1 MRVGEARTPEGWR
14 LYAIGDVHGCDDLLA
29 EAHRKIAD
37 DLAARPVGDHRII
50 HVGDY
55 GDRGPA
61 TAAVIERLAGLALA
75 DPHVVCLRGNH
86 DEMLLGFLAEP
97 DEMGATFIA
106 NGGEATLASYRVE
119 PGLLALFIGD
129 HADLARR
136 LGEAMP
142 AHHRAFIEAL
152 APTARFGDYFF
163 CHAGIRP
170 GVPLDRQSPHDLI
183 WIRDAFLQSGV
194 DHGVVVVHGHTPVA
208 EPDVRSNR
216 INIDTGAVFTGT
228 LTCLVLEGIGYR
240 FLP

>member
-61 TAAVIERLAGLALA
+61 TAAVIERLAGLAFA

-97 DEMGATFIA
+97 DEMGATF
-106 NGGEATLASYRVE
+106 
-119 PGLLALFIGD
+119 
-129 HADLARR
+129 
-136 LGEAMP
+136 
-142 AHHRAFIEAL
+142 
-152 APTARFGDYFF
+152 
-163 CHAGIRP
+163 
-170 GVPLDRQSPHDLI
+170 
-183 WIRDAFLQSGV
+183 
-194 DHGVVVVHGHTPVA
+194 
-208 EPDVRSNR
+208 
-216 INIDTGAVFTGT
+216 
-228 LTCLVLEGIGYR
+228 
-240 FLP
+240 